1 MANRKNNLSSLLN
14 QLSGQKIGGQGVN
27 KLLAPASIITQP
39 QSNTE
44 KIIKPTASGDTKAS
58 GLNAKAA
65 PTGINFGSP
74 SNNRT
79 STSQSASEWG
89 NLLTKTASGGVASV
103 LGGGLSSIAGLG
115 GLISGI
121 ASLFGGGGGSST
133 PSPLVEFQLPSSQTQ
148 TVYVSSNGNS
158 TYQGSMTE
166 QARISNS
173 NGPKYIST
181 PTPQANSSTSSGQ
194 SFQYQSTQIAQAVKT
209 ALLNSSSLNDVIAE
223 I

>member
-14 QLSGQKIGGQGVN
+14 QLSGQKIDGQSVN
-27 KLLAPASIITQP
+27 KLLGPTSVITQA

-44 KIIKPTASGDTKAS
+44 KTIKPPSSGDTKTSAM
-58 GLNAKAA
+58 GAKTAA
-65 PTGINFGSP
+65 TGINFGSP
-74 SNNRT
+74 SNNRP
-79 STSQSASEWG
+79 STSQSGSEWA
-89 NLLTKTASGGVASV
+89 NLLTKTASGGIASAFS
-103 LGGGLSSIAGLG
+103 GGLSSIAGLG

-121 ASLFGGGGGSST
+121 ASLFGGGSTST
-133 PSPLVEFQLPSSQTQ
+133 PPPLVEFQLPSSQTQ
-148 TVYVSSNGNS
+148 TIYVSSTGSS

-166 QARISNS
+166 QTSGS
-173 NGPKYIST
+173 SSHGSTYISS
-181 PTPQANSSTSSGQ
+181 PTPRTSRSTSSGQ